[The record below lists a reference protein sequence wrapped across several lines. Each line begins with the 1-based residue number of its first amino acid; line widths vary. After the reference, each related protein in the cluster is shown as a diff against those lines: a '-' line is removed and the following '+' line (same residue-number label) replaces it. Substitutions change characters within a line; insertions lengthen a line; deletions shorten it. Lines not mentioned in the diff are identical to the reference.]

1 MAPAPADHQTGLDR
15 VGNDD
20 NRAAFVQQLVG
31 DALFGDVLDFIE
43 HTHRIAGALV
53 FLWSGH
59 RLGGQQQAGGDQQY
73 KAEAA
78 HGWAPEVDH
87 TR

>member
-1 MAPAPADHQTGLDR
+1 MLFTFPRTVLAVTLALSFPLAAYSAEPHKQIQAD
-15 VGNDD
+15 
-20 NRAAFVQQLVG
+20 A
-31 DALFGDVLDFIE
+31 
-43 HTHRIAGALV
+43 
-53 FLWSGH
+53 
-59 RLGGQQQAGGDQQY
+59 QQY